1 MAEDEAGSD
10 SREGVTPPPWRY
22 PTSLYSHGAEP
33 DPRFSL
39 ANERTFLAWIR
50 TSLALIAAGVALEAF
65 EVNMPAGIRLAAA
78 LLLVIAGI
86 AAPVQAWVGWLRIE
100 GALRSSRPLP
110 APVLSLPIVGVVV
123 VAGALVLIGLL
134 PWS

>member
-1 MAEDEAGSD
+1 MAEEVTGSGEPHG
-10 SREGVTPPPWRY
+10 SPRMPRRY
-22 PTSLYSHGAEP
+22 PASLYGHGAEP

-65 EVNMPAGIRLAAA
+65 VVNMPAGIRLAAA

-86 AAPVQAWVGWLRIE
+86 AAPVQAWFGWLRIE
-100 GALRSSRPLP
+100 RALRNSRPLP
-110 APVLSLPIVGVVV
+110 APTLSLPIVIVVV
-123 VAGALVLIGLL
+123 VAGILVLVGLL